1 MFLYNV
7 TVNVDPGQESEWLR
21 WMKKDHLPKMLAT
34 NRFYDARILKLLNE
48 SQEATGTTFAVQYLA
63 HSLGD
68 IENYLNNEAEAL
80 RKDTQDKFGDRIVAF
95 RTVLEEV

>member
-7 TVNVDPGQESEWLR
+7 TVNVDPGLENEWLT
-21 WMKKDHLPKMLAT
+21 WMKQDHLPKMLDT
-34 NRFYDARILKLLNE
+34 KRFYDARILKLLNE
-48 SQEATGTTFAVQYLA
+48 SQEATGTTFAVQYMA

-68 IENYLNNEAEAL
+68 IEDYLNNEAEAL
-80 RKDTQDKFGDRIVAF
+80 RKDTAEKFGNRIVAF